1 MKVLK
6 NFIYNF
12 LYKILT
18 IILPFITV
26 PYVTRIFDPE
36 ILGKYN
42 YTASIT
48 TYFTMFGM
56 LGIITYGSNQIA
68 KVAHSGKVEVSS
80 TFSSIYYFQL
90 LTTSIATFTFIICIF
105 LFSGEYTIFFLV
117 QIFSLISIIFDVSWL
132 FQGVEDFK
140 SIVVRNTFV
149 KLVSVLLVFLLVKKQ
164 NDIYIYILIMA
175 ISSLL
180 SQAIIWVNVNKYA
193 KLVKVEWNNIIH
205 HLKPTL
211 SFFMPQISI
220 SLYNT
225 LDRVI
230 LGSLG
235 SVYDVGIYTQAVN
248 INTILI
254 SFVATLSS
262 VLLPRMTSLY
272 AQGKHEEVSNMMNY
286 SMLFN
291 SLITFPTVV
300 GMLLINKDFVQLFL
314 GNGYA
319 ESTIAINIII
329 FSLIPIS
336 FSEIVGRQTL
346 IPTNNVKYFTASVV
360 VGAFFSIV
368 LNAISIPFWGYIGAA
383 VTIVIVETIVCI
395 CMAYFARLFLN
406 IRELLLVAIKPL
418 ICSLLTGIFVF
429 YLSTY
434 IDLSDALFSLILK
447 IVLFIPIYGLL
458 IILTKTISRSDLDL
472 LKKR

>member
-1 MKVLK
+1 
-6 NFIYNF
+6 
-12 LYKILT
+12 
-18 IILPFITV
+18 
-26 PYVTRIFDPE
+26 
-36 ILGKYN
+36 
-42 YTASIT
+42 
-48 TYFTMFGM
+48 
-56 LGIITYGSNQIA
+56 
-68 KVAHSGKVEVSS
+68 
-80 TFSSIYYFQL
+80 
-90 LTTSIATFTFIICIF
+90 
-105 LFSGEYTIFFLV
+105 
-117 QIFSLISIIFDVSWL
+117 
-132 FQGVEDFK
+132 
-140 SIVVRNTFV
+140 
-149 KLVSVLLVFLLVKKQ
+149 
-164 NDIYIYILIMA
+164 
-175 ISSLL
+175 
-180 SQAIIWVNVNKYA
+180 
-193 KLVKVEWNNIIH
+193 
-205 HLKPTL
+205 
-211 SFFMPQISI
+211 
-220 SLYNT
+220 
-225 LDRVI
+225 
-230 LGSLG
+230 
-235 SVYDVGIYTQAVN
+235 
-248 INTILI
+248 
-254 SFVATLSS
+254 
-262 VLLPRMTSLY
+262 MTSLY

-300 GMLLINKDFVQLFL
+300 GMLLTNKDFVQLFL

-395 CMAYFARLFLN
+395 CMAYFARSFLN

-418 ICSLLTGIFVF
+418 ICSLLTGILVF

-458 IILTKTISRSDLDL
+458 IILTKIISRSDLDL